1 MEESEASKITN
12 NDGDI
17 VSEFMTN
24 NIINYNV
31 SEIEIVTDKSINN
44 NITEIKTEEF
54 HSEDSNEIVMEE
66 AEPKSDLPIISGEL
80 YYAMPVIRN
89 GALVGIYC
97 L

>member
-1 MEESEASKITN
+1 MEESKASKITN
-12 NDGDI
+12 NDLTD
-17 VSEFMTN
+17 

-80 YYAMPVIRN
+80 YYTMPQKKPARP
-89 GALVGIYC
+89 C
-97 L
+97 F

>member
-1 MEESEASKITN
+1 MEESEATN

-17 VSEFMTN
+17 VSEIMTD

-31 SEIEIVTDKSINN
+31 GEMEIVTDKIINN

-54 HSEDSNEIVMEE
+54 HREDSNDIVMEE

-80 YYAMPVIRN
+80 YYTMPQK
-89 GALVGIYC
+89 
-97 L
+97 